1 MNKPKVLITRQLLP
15 EVLDL
20 ISESTDMEVWPDTYP
35 PSAEKLRELLSDKEG
50 VLTTIMDRIDA
61 EALDAAPKLKV
72 VSQLGVGVDHI
83 DIAEATKRNIL
94 VGNTPGVLAK
104 ATADIAFALLMSAAR
119 RVSEGDQW
127 VREKQWELAFHPLH
141 WLGVDVHSTTLGIV
155 GLGETGL
162 EMVKRAQGF
171 DMEVIYFSRTRKE
184 DLESQYGIKY
194 VSFEELLR
202 TADFVSLHVAYT
214 PDTHFLVGKS
224 QLEIMKDTAILI
236 NAARGPVVDPEAL
249 YEALNNRTIY
259 AAGLDVTYPE
269 PILPTDPLLTLNN
282 IVITP
287 HMGSSAISTRRNT
300 MYMATQNMLAGLNGQ
315 QLKACV
321 NPSIY
326 PELGIS

>member
-1 MNKPKVLITRQLLP
+1 MDKPKVLITRQLLP

-20 ISESTDMEVWPDTYP
+20 ISESTDMEVWPDAYP
-35 PSAEKLRELLSDKEG
+35 PTAEQLRELLADKEG

-61 EALDAAPKLKV
+61 EALDSSPNLKV

-83 DIAEATKRNIL
+83 DIVEATKRNIL

-162 EMVKRAQGF
+162 EMVKRALGF
-171 DMEVIYFSRTRKE
+171 DMEVIYFSRTRKQ
-184 DLESQYGIKY
+184 DLEAQYGIQY

-202 TADFVSLHVAYT
+202 KSDFVSLHVAYT
-214 PDTHFLVGKS
+214 PDTHFLVGKA
-224 QLEIMKDTAILI
+224 QLEIMKETAILI

-249 YEALNNRTIY
+249 YEALNSRTIY

-269 PILPTDPLLTLNN
+269 PILPTDPLLTLKN
-282 IVITP
+282 IVIPP

-300 MYMATQNMLAGLNGQ
+300 MYMAVQNMMAGLNRQ

-321 NPSIY
+321 NPSVY
-326 PELGIS
+326 SELGIS

>member
-1 MNKPKVLITRQLLP
+1 MDKPKVLITRQLLP

-35 PSAEKLRELLSDKEG
+35 PSAEKLRELLADKEG

-127 VREKQWELAFHPLH
+127 VREKKWELAFHPLH

-171 DMEVIYFSRTRKE
+171 DMEVIYFSRTRKG

>member
-1 MNKPKVLITRQLLP
+1 MDKPKVLITRQLLP

-35 PSAEKLRELLSDKEG
+35 PSAEKLRELLADKEG

-83 DIAEATKRNIL
+83 DIVEATKRNIL

-202 TADFVSLHVAYT
+202 NADFVSLHVAYT
-214 PDTHFLVGKS
+214 PDTHFLVSKS
-224 QLEIMKDTAILI
+224 QLEMMKETAILI

>member
-1 MNKPKVLITRQLLP
+1 MDKPKVLITRQLLP

-83 DIAEATKRNIL
+83 DIVEATKRNIL

-202 TADFVSLHVAYT
+202 NADFVSLHVAYT

-224 QLEIMKDTAILI
+224 QLEMMKETAILI

-326 PELGIS
+326 PELGIT

>member
-1 MNKPKVLITRQLLP
+1 MDKPKVLITRQLLP

-202 TADFVSLHVAYT
+202 NADFVSLHVAYT

-224 QLEIMKDTAILI
+224 QLEMMKETAILI

-269 PILPTDPLLTLNN
+269 PILPTAPLLTLNN

>member
-1 MNKPKVLITRQLLP
+1 MDKPKVLITRQLLP

-35 PSAEKLRELLSDKEG
+35 PSAEKLRELLADKEG

-61 EALDAAPKLKV
+61 ETLDAAPKLKV

-202 TADFVSLHVAYT
+202 NADFVSLHVAYT

-224 QLEIMKDTAILI
+224 QLEMMKETAILI

-249 YEALNNRTIY
+249 YEALSNRTIY

>member
-15 EVLDL
+15 EALDQV
-20 ISESTDMEVWPDTYP
+20 SEFADMEVWPDTYP
-35 PSAEKLRELLSDKEG
+35 PSPEELGTLLKDKHG

-61 EALDAAPKLKV
+61 SAMDSAPNLKV

-83 DIAEATKRNIL
+83 DVDEATKRRIL

-119 RVSEGDQW
+119 RVSEGDHW
-127 VREKQWELAFHPLH
+127 VHDKQWELAFHPLH

-171 DMEVIYFSRTRKE
+171 DMKVIYYSRTRKP
-184 DLESQYGIKY
+184 DLEAKY
-194 VSFEELLR
+194 SIEFVDFKDLLQ

-214 PDTHFLVGKS
+214 PETHFLIGEPEFK
-224 QLEIMKDTAILI
+224 LMKPTSILV
-236 NAARGPVVDPEAL
+236 NAARGPVVDPKAL
-249 YEALNNRTIY
+249 YDALNQNIIY

-269 PILPTDPLLTLNN
+269 PISPDDPLLDLKNV
-282 IVITP
+282 VITP

-300 MYMATQNMLAGLNGQ
+300 MYMAVENMAAGLEGRK
-315 QLKACV
+315 LVACV
-321 NPSIY
+321 NPSLY
-326 PELGIS
+326 QDLGI

>member
-1 MNKPKVLITRQLLP
+1 MDKPKVLITRQLLP

-35 PSAEKLRELLSDKEG
+35 PSAEKLRELLADKEG

-194 VSFEELLR
+194 VSFEELLQN
-202 TADFVSLHVAYT
+202 ADFVSLHVAYT

-224 QLEIMKDTAILI
+224 QLEMMKETAILI

-287 HMGSSAISTRRNT
+287 HMGSSAISTRRHT
-300 MYMATQNMLAGLNGQ
+300 MYMATQNMLSGLNGQ

>member
-1 MNKPKVLITRQLLP
+1 MDKPKVLITRQLLP

-35 PSAEKLRELLSDKEG
+35 PSAEKLRELLADKEG

-202 TADFVSLHVAYT
+202 NAYFVSLHVAYT

-224 QLEIMKDTAILI
+224 QLEMMKETAILI

>member
-35 PSAEKLRELLSDKEG
+35 PSAEKLRELLVDKEG

-83 DIAEATKRNIL
+83 DIVEATKRNIL

-202 TADFVSLHVAYT
+202 NADFVSLHVAYT

-224 QLEIMKDTAILI
+224 QLEMMKETAILI